1 MVGAL
6 LETLRATPSGPHAM
20 NPLRRSKLRVITFA
34 LLLAT
39 ASVPALATI
48 QSDAAR
54 RQSESSLAAS
64 VEVPVAVAH
73 ALSEGAAFVVTA
85 VDASAAGMA
94 VTVSAATSGVS
105 FVVHLS
111 AEAAEGT
118 GIVVGTAVSII
129 VIATGWLL
137 SAAGEVL
144 CFIAN
149 DSVRQHIHSR
159 RLD

>member
-1 MVGAL
+1 
-6 LETLRATPSGPHAM
+6 M
-20 NPLRRSKLRVITFA
+20 NPLRCS
-34 LLLAT
+34 
-39 ASVPALATI
+39 
-48 QSDAAR
+48 

-85 VDASAAGMA
+85 VDASVEGVA
-94 VTVSAATSGVS
+94 VTVSAATAGVS

-111 AEAAEGT
+111 AEAAEGI
-118 GIVVGTAVSII
+118 GIVVGTAVSVT

-137 SAAGEVL
+137 STAGEVL

-149 DSVRQHIHSR
+149 DGVRQHIHSR
-159 RLD
+159 RID

>member
-1 MVGAL
+1 
-6 LETLRATPSGPHAM
+6 M
-20 NPLRRSKLRVITFA
+20 NPLRRSKLRVIIFA

-39 ASVPALATI
+39 AGMPAWATI
-48 QSDAAR
+48 QSDAAS

-73 ALSEGAAFVVTA
+73 ALSEGAAFAVTA
-85 VDASAAGMA
+85 VDASVEGVA
-94 VTVSAATSGVS
+94 VTVSTATAGVS

-111 AEAAEGT
+111 AEAAEGI
-118 GIVVGTAVSII
+118 GVVVGTAVSVT

-149 DSVRQHIHSR
+149 DGVRQHIHSR
-159 RLD
+159 RIG

>member
-1 MVGAL
+1 
-6 LETLRATPSGPHAM
+6 M
-20 NPLRRSKLRVITFA
+20 NPLRRSKLRVIVFA

-39 ASVPALATI
+39 ASVPTWATI
-48 QSDAAR
+48 QSDAAS

-73 ALSEGAAFVVTA
+73 ALSKGAAFVVTA
-85 VDASAAGMA
+85 VDASVEGVA
-94 VTVSAATSGVS
+94 VTVSAVAIGVS

-111 AEAAEGT
+111 AEAAEGI
-118 GIVVGTAVSII
+118 GVVGTAVS
-129 VIATGWLL
+129 VTVVATGWLL

-149 DSVRQHIHSR
+149 DGVRQHIHSR
-159 RLD
+159 RID